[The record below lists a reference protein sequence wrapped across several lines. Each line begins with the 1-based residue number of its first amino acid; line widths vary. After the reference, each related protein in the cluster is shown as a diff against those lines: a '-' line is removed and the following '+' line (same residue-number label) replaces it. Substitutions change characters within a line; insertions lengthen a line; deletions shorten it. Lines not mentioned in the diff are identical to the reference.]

1 MARTLSP
8 EILQRIESA
17 DADTLAMQLA
27 KVAVEAKLPVMY
39 VASMLGLSRMTLH
52 TWYRGGEVRESRR
65 EKIETFIALINDDI
79 QAGVLPKDTLLETKD
94 YAERFSGRPV
104 APANKL
110 G

>member
-65 EKIETFIALINDDI
+65 EKIEAFIALINDDI

-94 YAERFSGRPV
+94 YAERFPV
-104 APANKL
+104 AQ
-110 G
+110 

>member
-1 MARTLSP
+1 
-8 EILQRIESA
+8 
-17 DADTLAMQLA
+17 MQLA

>member
-1 MARTLSP
+1 
-8 EILQRIESA
+8 
-17 DADTLAMQLA
+17 MQLA

-65 EKIETFIALINDDI
+65 EKIETFIALINNDI
-79 QAGVLPKDTLLETKD
+79 QAGVLPKTTLLETKD

>member
-104 APANKL
+104 APIKKS